1 MRNHSSLHSAQIKR
15 SQLGFTLVELLL
27 VILVLSSLALATTFL
42 VDGLNEQT
50 RFDDTKTRLQLIRQA
65 IVGDTS
71 RTLNGQPDMRGF
83 VADMGRLPVSIEELV
98 SGDGLEPWGLSSVQ
112 VGAISPVTVELYGG
126 WRGPYLEA
134 FPESD
139 TGRRVFRDGW
149 GNADVSGVEANFGW
163 DFVAADL
170 SGVAVSSYGAD
181 GISDISG
188 GSTEVYA
195 KDYPNPGLNLVEVGD
210 YEANLNGGLTVRFNV
225 PGPAT
230 VLPAGEAVYL
240 KLYYLIAGVALDGP
254 ESIDFPALSGVQTV
268 NVAFPSDDDT
278 GKQGRY
284 AAVVMC
290 RVSDNIYAGDCDGPD
305 NNIQPYYFTLI
316 PRGQLPTIPWNIQ

>member
-71 RTLNGQPDMRGF
+71 RTLNGQPEMRGF

-98 SGDGLEPWGLSSVQ
+98 SGDGLEPWGLSSVL

-163 DFVAADL
+163 DFVAVDL

-195 KDYPNPGLNLVEVGD
+195 KDYPNSGLNLIEVDD
-210 YEANLNGGLTVRFNV
+210 YEANLNGGLTVRFNK
-225 PGPAT
+225 PADIPT
-230 VLPAGEAVYL
+230 GVSL
-240 KLYYLIAGVALDGP
+240 KLFYFNSSVGLDGP
-254 ESIDFPALSGVQTV
+254 QSDDFVALSGVQSV
-268 NVAFPSDDDT
+268 NVAFTAPDDV

-284 AAVVMC
+284 AAVLIC
-290 RVSDNIYAGDCDGPD
+290 NNNNIYDGNCDATV
-305 NNIQPYYFTLI
+305 NITQPYYFTLV
-316 PRGQLPTIPWNIQ
+316 PRGQLPTILWNIQ